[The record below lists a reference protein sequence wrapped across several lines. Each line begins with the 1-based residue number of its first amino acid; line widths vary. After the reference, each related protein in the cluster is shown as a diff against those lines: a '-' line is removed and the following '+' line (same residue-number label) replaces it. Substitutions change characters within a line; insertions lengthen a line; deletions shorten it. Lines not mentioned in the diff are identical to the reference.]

1 MKPGRGAHNGCP
13 CLSRM
18 QMNIYDALI
27 LIIDVVSVGI
37 IAVLTV
43 LALMHLAAIWAVVIG
58 IMSAAILG
66 YVGGEVVHII
76 ERRKSS
82 K

>member
-1 MKPGRGAHNGCP
+1 MD
-13 CLSRM
+13 
-18 QMNIYDALI
+18 IYDSLI
-27 LIIDVVSVGI
+27 LAIDVASIGI
-37 IAVLTV
+37 ITVLTV

-58 IMSAAILG
+58 IVSAAVLG

-76 ERRKSS
+76 ERRKNT

>member
-1 MKPGRGAHNGCP
+1 
-13 CLSRM
+13 
-18 QMNIYDALI
+18 MNIYDALI
-27 LIIDVVSVGI
+27 LVIDVVSVGI
-37 IAVLTV
+37 ITVLTV
-43 LALMHLAAIWAVVIG
+43 LALMHLAAVWAVVIG

-76 ERRKSS
+76 ERRKNT

>member
-13 CLSRM
+13 CLSRI

-27 LIIDVVSVGI
+27 LAIDVLSVVT
-37 IAVLTV
+37 IAVLTI

-58 IMSAAILG
+58 IVSAAILG

>member
-1 MKPGRGAHNGCP
+1 MKHGRDTHSGYP
-13 CLSRM
+13 CLSRI

-27 LIIDVVSVGI
+27 LAIDVLSVVT
-37 IAVLTV
+37 IAVLTI

-58 IMSAAILG
+58 IVSATILG

>member
-1 MKPGRGAHNGCP
+1 MKHGRGAHNGCP

-18 QMNIYDALI
+18 QMNIYDSLI
-27 LIIDVVSVGI
+27 LVIDVASVVI
-37 IAVLTV
+37 ITALTV
-43 LALMHLAAIWAVVIG
+43 LAFMHLAAIWAVVIG
-58 IMSAAILG
+58 IVSAAILG

-76 ERRKSS
+76 ERRKNS

>member
-27 LIIDVVSVGI
+27 LVIDVVSVVT
-37 IAVLTV
+37 IAVLTI

-58 IMSAAILG
+58 IVSAAILG

-76 ERRKSS
+76 ERRKNT

>member
-1 MKPGRGAHNGCP
+1 
-13 CLSRM
+13 
-18 QMNIYDALI
+18 MNIYDALI
-27 LIIDVVSVGI
+27 LVIDVVSVGI
-37 IAVLTV
+37 ITVLTV

-58 IMSAAILG
+58 IVSAAILG

-76 ERRKSS
+76 ERRKIS

>member
-1 MKPGRGAHNGCP
+1 MGVPAFSHT
-13 CLSRM
+13 
-18 QMNIYDALI
+18 QMNIYDSLI
-27 LIIDVVSVGI
+27 LVIDAVSIGI
-37 IAVLTV
+37 ITVLTV

-58 IMSAAILG
+58 IVSAAILG

-76 ERRKSS
+76 ERRKNS

>member
-1 MKPGRGAHNGCP
+1 MD
-13 CLSRM
+13 
-18 QMNIYDALI
+18 IYDSLI
-27 LIIDVVSVGI
+27 LAIDVASIGTI
-37 IAVLTV
+37 TVLTV

-58 IMSAAILG
+58 IVSAAVLG

-76 ERRKSS
+76 ERRKNT

>member
-1 MKPGRGAHNGCP
+1 MGVPASSHTH
-13 CLSRM
+13 
-18 QMNIYDALI
+18 MNIYDSLI
-27 LIIDVVSVGI
+27 LAIDVASVGT
-37 IAVLTV
+37 IAVLTI
-43 LALMHLAAIWAVVIG
+43 LAFMHLAAIWAVVIG
-58 IMSAAILG
+58 IVSAAVLG

>member
-1 MKPGRGAHNGCP
+1 MKHGRDTHSGCP

-18 QMNIYDALI
+18 QMNIYDSLI
-27 LIIDVVSVGI
+27 LAIDVVSVVT
-37 IAVLTV
+37 IAVLTI
-43 LALMHLAAIWAVVIG
+43 LALMHLAAVWAVVIG
-58 IMSAAILG
+58 IVSAAILG

-76 ERRKSS
+76 ERRKNS